1 MSHENENHI
10 VLPDGDGLRKLLHQ
24 IVDRLPESELKAA
37 VIALEEL
44 EVSARM
50 RDENAGS

>member
-1 MSHENENHI
+1 MSHQNEHRI
-10 VLPDGDGLRKLLHQ
+10 VLPEGDALRQMLHQ

-37 VIALEEL
+37 AIALEEL

-50 RDENAGS
+50 RNDHEST